1 MVSDVMLSIS
11 GSRYRTSAQTGFLV
25 LNGVGLAL
33 GVIYNAKT
41 PDLYS
46 HNAHHKLG
54 WVISVLVLVQVV
66 TGLLANVRRSP
77 HDQAYR
83 SLPQGAVDN
92 TSLPRTRF
100 LRIVPTRFSQDSG
113 HGTASE
119 SSSRSTS
126 YSEESRGDHEFEQVP
141 LNHDQHPYNKSR
153 WSWMQSTK
161 PLSMGSGRVQAL
173 LRLYYNA
180 IDRTV
185 LLLGFA
191 ALATGWITYG
201 GLFKGQ
207 AVFSGLAH
215 FIKGGV
221 FFWLGVLSLGRWAG
235 TFQDIGWSWNLK
247 PTNVGKRVPS
257 AEFVESFLIF
267 FYGSTN
273 VFLEHL
279 AAWGKPWTAVDL
291 EHISLTIVFF
301 GGGVVSTSIL
311 YTYKL
316 H

>member
-1 MVSDVMLSIS
+1 MLSIS
-11 GSRYRTSAQTGFLV
+11 GSRYRKVAQIGFLA
-25 LNGVGLAL
+25 LNGIGLAL
-33 GVIYNAKT
+33 SVIYTTKT
-41 PDLYS
+41 PDLYP

-54 WVISVLVLVQVV
+54 WVVSVLVLVQVAI
-66 TGLLANVRRSP
+66 GLLANVQRSSR
-77 HDQAYR
+77 HQAYR
-83 SLPQGAVDN
+83 SLSQRVVDN

-100 LRIVPTRFSQDSG
+100 LRSFSTRFSQDSG

-126 YSEESRGDHEFEQVP
+126 CSEESRGDHGFEQVL
-141 LNHDQHPYNKSR
+141 LNHGQYPYSKSR

-161 PLSMGSGRVQAL
+161 PLSLFSGRVQAL

-180 IDRTV
+180 IDRTI

-191 ALATGWITYG
+191 ALATGWVTYS

-235 TFQDIGWSWNLK
+235 SFQDIGWSWNLK

-301 GGGVVSTSIL
+301 GGGVVSTSAL
-311 YTYKL
+311 YGCKL